1 MEHIKH
7 IAVVVAGIDEEY
19 QSNIINGMNRFV
31 KENGICISY
40 FAAFGGMV
48 NSQSFDRGEYSIY
61 KLINFSKFDGAIL
74 LTNTIC
80 DTVVTNIIVD
90 TVMKAKIPTVVFDC
104 DKYPDFYNI
113 SIDNFT
119 AMKKIVEHVIVDHG
133 AKSINY
139 ISGPLS
145 NPEAFSR
152 YKAFLDVMDEYSLP
166 VDNDMIYY
174 GEFRSQD
181 GRLAVEK
188 FGDVCGSLPDAIIC
202 ANDAMA
208 LTAVTS
214 LNKLG
219 YKVPDDIIVTGFDY
233 TYNAQNFS
241 PSLTSVKRPLSTAGY
256 KACELLFKVIRGDS
270 VQKTVTLDAY
280 PVFSESCGCT
290 NPNVQDLVEFKKRSY
305 AKSQN
310 TNTAIT
316 MLNNLTAILAETKEE
331 EDLYKALDTFFE
343 ELDCEKFALCLA
355 EDWISNKPVI
365 INENFETPYTEFMT
379 APYIREFENIRNV
392 ELFNSAQMFPEPEIK
407 PGSINYFLPI
417 HYNDST
423 LGYYIMTNTDFPV
436 SSLLCHSFTMSISN
450 TVENL
455 RKMSHLQQANKEL
468 DWLSSHDVLCDILN
482 RTGFIK
488 KADKIYKKC
497 IAENQKVMV
506 TFIDMDGL
514 KFINDNYGHKEGDFA
529 LRELSRIISKCSKQE
544 KGICARFGGDEF
556 LILKPNPKDDDID
569 EITRRINVLIDNKNE
584 IINRPYKLS
593 ASIGSS
599 ISEASEDITLN
610 SIICK
615 ADKVM
620 YSKKSE
626 KKNSRLNT
634 NVIE

>member
-316 MLNNLTAILAETKEE
+316 MLNNLTAILAETKKE
-331 EDLYKALDTFFE
+331 EDLYNALDAFFE
-343 ELDCEKFALCLA
+343 ELGCDKFALCLA
-355 EDWISNKPVI
+355 EDWVTNKPIV
-365 INENFETPYTEFMT
+365 INETFETPYTEFMT

-392 ELFNSAQMFPEPEIK
+392 DLFNSSQMFPEPEVK
-407 PGSINYFLPI
+407 AGSINYFLPI

-455 RKMSHLQQANKEL
+455 RKISHLQQANKEL
-468 DWLSSHDVLCDILN
+468 DWLSSHDALCDILN

-488 KADKIYKKC
+488 KADKIYKQC
-497 IAENQKVMV
+497 IAENQRVMV

-514 KFINDNYGHKEGDFA
+514 KSINDNYGHKEGDFA
-529 LRELSRIISKCSKQE
+529 LKELSRIISKCSKLE
-544 KGICARFGGDEF
+544 NGICARFGGDEF
-556 LILKPNPKDDDID
+556 LIMKPNPKDDDID
-569 EITRRINVLIDNKNE
+569 EITRRINVQIDNKNE
-584 IINRPYKLS
+584 ILNRPYKLS

-599 ISEASEDITLN
+599 ISDASEDITLN
-610 SIICK
+610 SIISK
-615 ADKVM
+615 ADKKM
-620 YSKKSE
+620 YSIKAE
-626 KKNSRLNT
+626 KKDSRANI